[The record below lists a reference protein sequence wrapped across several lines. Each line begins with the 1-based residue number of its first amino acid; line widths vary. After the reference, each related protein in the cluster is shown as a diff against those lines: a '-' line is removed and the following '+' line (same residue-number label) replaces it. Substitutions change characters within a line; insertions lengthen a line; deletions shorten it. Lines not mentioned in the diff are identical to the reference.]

1 VNASSNQLAIKLLV
15 AIGITIILVILMLQV
30 KWAKRFCRQNAF
42 GDLIPVT
49 YGVIPA
55 IALMMIML
63 VAHPEQLAACLLVLG
78 FCIVGLLD
86 DLYGSAAF
94 RGIKGHLSALRQGII
109 TTGLIKLVASPIMA
123 TLFAVSAYGIQN
135 WLTYVYITMIA
146 ASSNAFNLL
155 DLRPGRSQ
163 GFAIILLLGIL
174 TVFHAPIVIGAIL
187 VLLITIIPDARA
199 KVMMGDS
206 GAIAIG
212 AGIALI
218 VIASSNI
225 IVSVAYTIL
234 VVGLNLIAEKY
245 SLGSLIAQG
254 VVLRKIDSL
263 LGRRA

>member
-1 VNASSNQLAIKLLV
+1 VNASINLLV
-15 AIGITIILVILMLQV
+15 LRLFVAICITIFLVIVMLQV
-30 KWAKRFCRQNAF
+30 KWSNRFCRQNAYGAF
-42 GDLIPVT
+42 IPVT
-49 YGVIPA
+49 YGVIPS

-63 VAHPEQLAACLLVLG
+63 VAHPAPLSACLLVLG
-78 FCIVGLLD
+78 FCVIGLLD
-86 DLYGSAAF
+86 DIYGSAAY
-94 RGIKGHLSALRQGII
+94 RGIKGHLSALCQGTI

-123 TLFAVSAYGIQN
+123 MLFAVSEYGIQN
-135 WLTYVYITMIA
+135 WLAYVYIIMIA

-163 GFAIILLLGIL
+163 GFAIISLLGIL
-174 TVFHAPIVIGAIL
+174 TIFPAPIVIGAVL

-212 AGIALI
+212 AGIALV

-225 IVSVAYTIL
+225 TLTVTYTIL
-234 VVGLNLIAEKY
+234 VVGLNLVAEKY
-245 SLGSLIAQG
+245 SLGTLIAQN

-263 LGRRA
+263 LGRRT